1 MRQWRSFGSRLLEKR
16 DDGGWAEI
24 ADFNKGRD
32 AALAALA
39 LNTIRKLATSDE
51 GVVFVAEAVAEA
63 KRLL

>member
-16 DDGGWAEI
+16 DDGPWAEI

-39 LNTIRKLATSDE
+39 LNTIAKFATSDE
-51 GVVFVAEAVAEA
+51 VVVEAIEEA